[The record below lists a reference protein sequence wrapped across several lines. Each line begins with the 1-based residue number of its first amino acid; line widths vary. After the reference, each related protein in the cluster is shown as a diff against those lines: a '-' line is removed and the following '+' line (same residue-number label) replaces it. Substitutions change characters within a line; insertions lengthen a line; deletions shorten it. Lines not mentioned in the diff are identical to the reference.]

1 MNIIVS
7 AGGTGGHINPA
18 LALINEFKKQEKNLN
33 VLYIGT
39 HNRMEKD
46 IVPKLGIKYE
56 SLEIY
61 GFSKTQIARDFKN
74 IFLIK
79 KAIKKCNKIMDDFKP
94 DVVIGAGGYV
104 TMPVIYSARKKNI
117 PTVILE
123 QNSIPGKTNKALAK
137 NCDLVCTSY
146 ENSNKYF
153 TKAKKCICT
162 GNPVDLKI
170 NSLSKIDLGFHK
182 NKKLLLIVSGSL
194 GSETLNNFFISLL
207 SKINEEDNYE
217 VLYITGKSYYEE
229 FINNKSFSK
238 NIKILP
244 FLENMSSLFYDVDLI
259 ITRAGASTLAEI
271 MQANLP
277 SIIIPSPYVAG
288 NHQYYNALDLTE
300 RGLAKMYEEKDLNVD
315 KLYKDINNL
324 LSNNDEYKTMK
335 ENLNKLNKVKSSKII
350 YDEIKRILK

>member
-1 MNIIVS
+1 M
-7 AGGTGGHINPA
+7 
-18 LALINEFKKQEKNLN
+18 
-33 VLYIGT
+33 
-39 HNRMEKD
+39 
-46 IVPKLGIKYE
+46 
-56 SLEIY
+56 
-61 GFSKTQIARDFKN
+61 
-74 IFLIK
+74 
-79 KAIKKCNKIMDDFKP
+79 
-94 DVVIGAGGYV
+94 
-104 TMPVIYSARKKNI
+104 
-117 PTVILE
+117 
-123 QNSIPGKTNKALAK
+123 
-137 NCDLVCTSY
+137 
-146 ENSNKYF
+146 
-153 TKAKKCICT
+153 
-162 GNPVDLKI
+162 
-170 NSLSKIDLGFHK
+170 
-182 NKKLLLIVSGSL
+182 IVSGSL

-300 RGLAKMYEEKDLNVD
+300 RGLAKMYEEKNLNVD

-350 YDEIKRILK
+350 YDEIKRILKWMNMV